1 MGFLLEIILEFFI
14 EFVLQIAAEILI
26 ELPFQRLARTRLAGK
41 TLNTLLAFLLY
52 FGLGVIIGWL
62 STLIFPNSF
71 IRVSR
76 LHGISLLITP
86 VLAGLTMWSIGWI
99 RQRQGKTVI
108 RLDTFGYGFLFAL
121 GMALIRFFFTR

>member
-14 EFVLQIAAEILI
+14 EFVLQIAAEILV
-26 ELPFQRLARTRLAGK
+26 ELPFQRLARTSLTGK
-41 TLNTLLAFLLY
+41 TLNTLLAFVLY
-52 FGLGVIIGWL
+52 FGLGVLMGWL

-71 IRVSR
+71 IRSSS
-76 LHGISLLITP
+76 LHGISLVITP
-86 VLAGLTMWSIGWI
+86 VLAGLTMWGIGWL
-99 RQRQGKTVI
+99 RQRQGMKVI